1 MKRNMVAAALAAT
14 ALLAFAEGDDGWR
27 LTVGP
32 AWRAR
37 VKSSISGR
45 GSVAGVAASRT
56 VTADRDVA
64 GHGPWRADEVVTVQ
78 DPDNPGDPSA
88 RMYAATRTVT
98 ETVVT
103 PSGTQVRL
111 DGSDVDRPLGVKAA
125 LGYDI
130 WSAGR
135 FSLGLD
141 LTFAAYWNMRSAAS
155 GSAGGGRIDVRRTT
169 EYYLFGS
176 GPIPD
181 DTDFTSFQPDAEPY
195 RRDTV
200 DLAPTEIAGHR
211 LHARIRSDLYQVG
224 LGPRATWRV
233 CDGLDAY
240 GRVEALCNLA
250 HLDFDTGASRTGE
263 TKCMPGVG
271 GTVGL
276 AAALAEGVSLYAE
289 AGYEWIDA
297 AETKLGRAQAEVDF
311 SGLVLGAGVA
321 VSF

>member
-14 ALLAFAEGDDGWR
+14 TLLAFAEGGDGWR

-45 GSVAGVAASRT
+45 GTVEGVASSRT

-78 DPDNPGDPSA
+78 DPDSPGDPSA
-88 RMYAATRTVT
+88 RKYAATRTVT

-103 PSGTQVRL
+103 PSGTQARL
-111 DGSDVDRPLGVKAA
+111 DGSDVDRPLGMKAN

-130 WSAGR
+130 WSTER
-135 FSLGLD
+135 FALGLN
-141 LTFAAYWNMRSAAS
+141 LSFAAYWNMRSAAS

-169 EYYLFGS
+169 EYYLFGD

-181 DTDFTSFQPDAEPY
+181 DTDFTAFQPDAEPY

-200 DLAPTEIAGHR
+200 DLAPTELAGRR
-211 LHARIRSDLYQVG
+211 LHARIRSDLYQIG
-224 LGPRATWRV
+224 LGPQATWHV
-233 CDGLDAY
+233 CGWLDAY
-240 GRVEALCNLA
+240 GRVEALCSLA
-250 HLDFDTGASRTGE
+250 HLDFDTGASRTAE
-263 TKCMPGVG
+263 TKCLPGVG

-276 AAALAEGVSLYAE
+276 AASIAENVALYAE

-297 AETKLGRAQAEVDF
+297 AETKLGRARAEVDF
-311 SGLVLGAGVA
+311 SGLVLGAGVV

>member
-141 LTFAAYWNMRSAAS
+141 LTFAAYWNMRSAAF

-169 EYYLFGS
+169 EYYLFGN

-181 DTDFTSFQPDAEPY
+181 DTDFTSFQPDTEPY

-200 DLAPTEIAGHR
+200 DLAPTELAGRR

-250 HLDFDTGASRTGE
+250 HLDFDMGASRTGE

-289 AGYEWIDA
+289 AGYEWIDT

>member
-1 MKRNMVAAALAAT
+1 M
-14 ALLAFAEGDDGWR
+14 
-27 LTVGP
+27 
-32 AWRAR
+32 
-37 VKSSISGR
+37 
-45 GSVAGVAASRT
+45 
-56 VTADRDVA
+56 
-64 GHGPWRADEVVTVQ
+64 TVQ
-78 DPDNPGDPSA
+78 DPDNPDDPSA

-141 LTFAAYWNMRSAAS
+141 LTFAAYWNMRSAAF

-200 DLAPTEIAGHR
+200 DLAPTELAGRR

-311 SGLVLGAGVA
+311 SGLVLGGSSCAQPLRGVA
-321 VSF
+321 GRGRVFLSTETFSRFRNIWYGTADGGRAILPPVMNKNRFNNLWWRNLALKAW